1 MKTVVARFSAA
12 DAQMMSHFYSPL
24 HHMYHS
30 MHSSSLH
37 PHGPRYPGMEVG
49 GKYPPSAGYPEQKYD
64 PVQGEASTGSVGEVG
79 RYDGAK
85 HSLPTITAKCGGPS
99 PGSSPH
105 QAVETSGYH
114 QHEEN
119 RSYLTPPAGQVT
131 PDIKPQHD
139 QNLPEADK
147 ELSESSIEAPGE
159 RPEEKVGEFS
169 GSSSSHLG
177 SHEAGY
183 GGSSSGYY
191 HHSDLSHP
199 SYGGYSTAGPFP
211 LSSPLARPRS
221 NKNKSNSGEARDHI
235 IVIWLIVLWGS
246 SVQFV

>member
-1 MKTVVARFSAA
+1 
-12 DAQMMSHFYSPL
+12 
-24 HHMYHS
+24 
-30 MHSSSLH
+30 
-37 PHGPRYPGMEVG
+37 MEVG

-64 PVQGEASTGSVGEVG
+64 PVQAEGSTASVGEVG
-79 RYDGAK
+79 RYDGTK
-85 HSLPTITAKCGGPS
+85 HSLPTITAKCGGAS

-105 QAVETSGYH
+105 QSVETSGYH

-139 QNLPEADK
+139 QNLAEADK
-147 ELSESSIEAPGE
+147 DLSESSIEAPVE

-221 NKNKSNSGEARDHI
+221 NKNKSNSGEGRGRSGLTMLSA
-235 IVIWLIVLWGS
+235 
-246 SVQFV
+246 QFI

>member
-1 MKTVVARFSAA
+1 
-12 DAQMMSHFYSPL
+12 MMSHFYSPL
-24 HHMYHS
+24 HHMYHT

-37 PHGPRYPGMEVG
+37 PHGRYPGMEVG
-49 GKYPPSAGYPEQKYD
+49 GKYPPSSGGYPEQKYD
-64 PVQGEASTGSVGEVG
+64 PVQAEGSNTGSVEVG
-79 RYDGAK
+79 RYDGSK
-85 HSLPTITAKCGGPS
+85 HSSQLPTITAKCGGPS

-105 QAVETSGYH
+105 QGEPQYH

-147 ELSESSIEAPGE
+147 DLSESSIEAPGE

-169 GSSSSHLG
+169 GSSSSHLA

-183 GGSSSGYY
+183 GGGSASGYY

-221 NKNKSNSGEARDHI
+221 NKNKSNSGEARDYLADCC
-235 IVIWLIVLWGS
+235 VVLQLI
-246 SVQFV
+246 

>member
-1 MKTVVARFSAA
+1 MELFVKFSVLARFSAA

-37 PHGPRYPGMEVG
+37 PHGRYPGMEVG
-49 GKYPPSAGYPEQKYD
+49 AKYPGGYPEQKYD
-64 PVQGEASTGSVGEVG
+64 PGQAEANSVSSGEVG
-79 RYDGAK
+79 RYTEPGK
-85 HSLPTITAKCGGPS
+85 QNIPSLTPKLSQTS

-105 QAVETSGYH
+105 QVENSNYH
-114 QHEEN
+114 QHEES
-119 RSYLTPPAGQVT
+119 RSYPCLTPPAGQVT
-131 PDIKPQHD
+131 PDIKPHHEQ
-139 QNLPEADK
+139 PVADTEK

-159 RPEEKVGEFS
+159 RPED
-169 GSSSSHLG
+169 SSSHLG
-177 SHEAGY
+177 GHEAGY
-183 GGSSSGYY
+183 GASSGYY

-221 NKNKSNSGEARDHI
+221 NKNKANSGERENKAVV
-235 IVIWLIVLWGS
+235 IVM
-246 SVQFV
+246 

>member
-1 MKTVVARFSAA
+1 
-12 DAQMMSHFYSPL
+12 MSHFYSPL

-37 PHGPRYPGMEVG
+37 PHSTRYPGMEVG
-49 GKYPPSAGYPEQKYD
+49 GKYPPNPPSSGGYPEQKYD
-64 PVQGEASTGSVGEVG
+64 PVQAEGSTASVEVG
-79 RYDGAK
+79 RYDGSK
-85 HSLPTITAKCGGPS
+85 HGLAITGKCGGAS

-105 QAVETSGYH
+105 QSGVEGSGFH

-131 PDIKPQHD
+131 PDIKPGHD
-139 QNLPEADK
+139 GNLGETDK
-147 ELSESSIEAPGE
+147 DLSESSIEAPGE

-183 GGSSSGYY
+183 GGTSSGYY

-221 NKNKSNSGEARDHI
+221 NKNKSNSGEGRDKNE
-235 IVIWLIVLWGS
+235 LWAHVVS
-246 SVQFV
+246 SGLVMD